1 MQLFSPLSWE
11 TIPNT
16 LTDLEDWEHVTC
28 VKNVNLMSEG
38 TRSGL
43 KGYLAVGTSYNY
55 GEDVTIRGRV
65 GNFFAPFYCF
75 ISLLSLILFYNS
87 HFFCNRWRQMDVYCC
102 SGGRVEIW
110 TITLSSMLL
119 ECTIRCGL
127 TLCLIERKVCLSE
140 KLLGVEYSICVSW
153 LS

>member
-1 MQLFSPLSWE
+1 MIEKFSMQLFSPLSWE

-65 GNFFAPFYCF
+65 GNFLPH
-75 ISLLSLILFYNS
+75 SVILY
-87 HFFCNRWRQMDVYCC
+87 HLYH
-102 SGGRVEIW
+102 
-110 TITLSSMLL
+110 
-119 ECTIRCGL
+119 
-127 TLCLIERKVCLSE
+127 
-140 KLLGVEYSICVSW
+140 
-153 LS
+153 